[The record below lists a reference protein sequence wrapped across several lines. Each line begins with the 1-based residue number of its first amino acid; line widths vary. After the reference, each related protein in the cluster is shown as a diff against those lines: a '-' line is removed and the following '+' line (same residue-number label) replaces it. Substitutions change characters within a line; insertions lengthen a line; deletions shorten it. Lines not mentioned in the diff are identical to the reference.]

1 MPRAHPPIGSCAGLR
16 LGPGVFSMP
25 THREA
30 DRPRHTA
37 LDEAPLDVSPLC
49 GELQAWRP
57 LTVQAVSQ
65 SPLEPLWDALVRRYH
80 YLGYQKLLGHRL
92 KYLACLQDR
101 PVAALAFSAPART
114 LRVRDKW
121 IGWST
126 AQRKAHLDRV
136 VNNSRFLILPWVQ
149 IPNLA
154 SQVLARTLARL
165 PGDWAARFGTQLWLV
180 ETFVDPARFRGTCY
194 RAANWQSLGQ
204 TAGHGKQGPGYV
216 YHGAVKEVYAYGLAP
231 RFRHWIGCH
240 QQPYRPSHRPPPSRA
255 KEEDLQMI
263 LRHTGWAPDLVP
275 GMTLTDAE
283 VAQLADALVQF
294 HAQFHACFG
303 RIEHRRLGWRIC
315 PGC

>member
-1 MPRAHPPIGSCAGLR
+1 MATCIIPGIRARERGPSRVPRAHPPIGSCAGLR

-165 PGDWAARFGTQLWLV
+165 PGDWAARFGTRLWLV

-194 RAANWQSLGQ
+194 RAANWLHVGQ
-204 TAGHGKQGPGYV
+204 TAGRGRMDREHQNHGQAVKDIYV
-216 YHGAVKEVYAYGLAP
+216 YP
-231 RFRHWIGCH
+231 
-240 QQPYRPSHRPPPSRA
+240 
-255 KEEDLQMI
+255 
-263 LRHTGWAPDLVP
+263 LVR
-275 GMTLTDAE
+275 DAR
-283 VAQLADALVQF
+283 D
-294 HAQFHACFG
+294 
-303 RIEHRRLGWRIC
+303 RLCGDPTR
-315 PGC
+315 

>member
-16 LGPGVFSMP
+16 LGPGVFRMP

-114 LRVRDKW
+114 LRVRDQW
-121 IGWST
+121 IGWSRG
-126 AQRKAHLDRV
+126 QREARLNCIA
-136 VNNSRFLILPWVQ
+136 NNVRFLLLPWVGVPHLGSW
-149 IPNLA
+149 ILGA
-154 SQVLARTLARL
+154 LGRRIA
-165 PGDWAARFGTQLWLV
+165 GDWQAKYAHPVVLL
-180 ETFVDPARFRGTCY
+180 ETFVEQERFAGT
-194 RAANWQSLGQ
+194 
-204 TAGHGKQGPGYV
+204 
-216 YHGAVKEVYAYGLAP
+216 
-231 RFRHWIGCH
+231 
-240 QQPYRPSHRPPPSRA
+240 
-255 KEEDLQMI
+255 
-263 LRHTGWAPDLVP
+263 
-275 GMTLTDAE
+275 
-283 VAQLADALVQF
+283 
-294 HAQFHACFG
+294 
-303 RIEHRRLGWRIC
+303 
-315 PGC
+315 